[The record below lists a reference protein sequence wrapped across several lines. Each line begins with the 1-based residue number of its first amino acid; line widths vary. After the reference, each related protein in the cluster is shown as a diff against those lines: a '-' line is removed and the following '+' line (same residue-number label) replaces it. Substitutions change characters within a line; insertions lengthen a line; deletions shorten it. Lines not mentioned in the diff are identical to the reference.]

1 VCAWQAAEEYNYRYH
16 AILSA
21 VPLCAFV
28 TLRSVVSVRGMRGM
42 RVVMR
47 VVRVMSH
54 VVRVMSHVV
63 RVMSRCRS
71 TRLWFASGLR
81 QGE

>member
-1 VCAWQAAEEYNYRYH
+1 MSAWQAAEEYNYRYH

-28 TLRSVVSVRGMRGM
+28 TLRSVVSVRVG
-42 RVVMR
+42 R

-54 VVRVMSHVV
+54 VVLVCGSPQDSDKA
-63 RVMSRCRS
+63 SR
-71 TRLWFASGLR
+71 
-81 QGE
+81 QD